1 MVMRRNK
8 EAILLI
14 DGLPSSSKAN
24 LLVEQIGDEREV
36 FYVSF
41 PDNLHVLT
49 MKSIN
54 SLLDENVQA
63 ILKTYKQFSIIG
75 ISFGGYIVAHDGD
88 LLSRYSEYINRITL
102 YSPVARLSEVIGIE
116 TLPAFL
122 NEKYPNLRVEMKD
135 FLNLDKAL
143 SPNKLLSG
151 ELAGRTRIILGA
163 KDEQLL
169 VDFHRD
175 YFRRFKTD
183 IVEDGHISIS
193 TLMRR
198 GIVEWM

>member
-1 MVMRRNK
+1 MRRNK

-41 PDNLHVLT
+41 PDNLHTLT
-49 MKSIN
+49 LKSVN
-54 SLLDENVQA
+54 SLLDENVQT
-63 ILKTYKQFSIIG
+63 ILKTHKQFSIIG
-75 ISFGGYIVAHDGD
+75 ISFGGYIVAHDSD
-88 LLSRYSEYINRITL
+88 LLARYSEYINRITL

-143 SPNKLLSG
+143 SPSKLLSG

-183 IVEDGHISIS
+183 IIEDGHIGIS

>member
-1 MVMRRNK
+1 MRLDK
-8 EAILLI
+8 KAILLV
-14 DGLPSSSKAN
+14 DGLPASSKAHFFI
-24 LLVEQIGDEREV
+24 EQIGDEREV

-41 PDNLHVLT
+41 PDNLHTLT
-49 MKSIN
+49 LKSVN
-54 SLLDENVQA
+54 SLLDENVQT
-63 ILKTYKQFSIIG
+63 ILKTHKQLSIIG
-75 ISFGGYIVAHDGD
+75 ISFGGYIVAHDSD
-88 LLSRYSEYINRITL
+88 LLSRYSEYINHINL

-122 NEKYPNLRVEMKD
+122 NERYPNLRVEMKD

-143 SPNKLLSG
+143 SPSKLLSG

-183 IVEDGHISIS
+183 IIEDGHISIS